1 MTNFKISSGIS
12 KPRHVFVYIITG
24 ENVDAQTANA
34 FHTTLKRCKR
44 PHGSWDNN
52 SIGMEIRKKKKG
64 KGSLL
69 GRNSPFDN
77 ITI

>member
-52 SIGMEIRKKKKG
+52 SIGMEIRKKK
-64 KGSLL
+64 
-69 GRNSPFDN
+69 RERDHY
-77 ITI
+77 